1 MSLYGYT
8 FLAEVEDFDIED
20 YIEYMDWPSAAGRH
34 IRIYIKEGSIF
45 FYLHDELKDRLFQFS
60 ALDPSKLKTKEA
72 SEDVVKTYL
81 LTKL

>member
-20 YIEYMDWPSAAGRH
+20 YIEYMDWLSAAGRH
-34 IRIYIKEGSIF
+34 IRIYIKEGSIS

-72 SEDVVKTYL
+72 FEDVVKTYL

>member
-20 YIEYMDWPSAAGRH
+20 YIAYMDWPSAAGPH
-34 IRIYIKEGSIF
+34 IKIYIKEGSLF

-60 ALDPSKLKTKEA
+60 AINPSKLKTKEA
-72 SEDVVKTYL
+72 FEDVIKAYL